1 MATVTLVYIG
11 RELPSLYW
19 LCWDSSVAMA
29 ASQRAGRWTPML
41 LFLQHHQNCCRSL
54 CSYLASLMYLLR
66 IDLFWDFN
74 IRSVSFTLRRGFFL
88 LKAVVS
94 SVFLCLNDCQEI
106 ENMLHKFSFPSNFP
120 SNNYTTIVV
129 NVKRL
134 MLKSWNVL
142 NAKIWNAVSHW
153 KKKLSRFLC
162 LSSVCAMLPN
172 YLST

>member
-29 ASQRAGRWTPML
+29 ASQRAGRWTPMS

-94 SVFLCLNDCQEI
+94 SVFLCLNDYQEI
-106 ENMLHKFSFPSNFP
+106 ETMLHKFTVSLLISHP
-120 SNNYTTIVV
+120 TITP
-129 NVKRL
+129 L
-134 MLKSWNVL
+134 LL
-142 NAKIWNAVSHW
+142 
-153 KKKLSRFLC
+153 
-162 LSSVCAMLPN
+162 
-172 YLST
+172 